1 MFKISFLLLL
11 LVIDTLYHRPNL
23 IGYEKSRTINT
34 KRSRAVGTRAR
45 IPHGEMHCFRMRR
58 LALLLKAE
66 GLSGRL
72 VLQVHDE
79 LIVECPEA
87 EGDRIAAILEEE
99 MEQAV
104 SLDVELV
111 AEAHVGHSW
120 ADAH

>member
-66 GLSGRL
+66 GLSHIEVGERTGVEHHTVRNRL
-72 VLQVHDE
+72 KL
-79 LIVECPEA
+79 
-87 EGDRIAAILEEE
+87 
-99 MEQAV
+99 
-104 SLDVELV
+104 
-111 AEAHVGHSW
+111 W
-120 ADAH
+120 